1 MIKVV
6 VYDCDGVIVDSS
18 NSILAYYDWMMKK
31 CNLPPIDWSE
41 EELKE
46 KALSMADRDI
56 LEVLSKGDKLL
67 YEKMLNISRDDE
79 INNSF
84 SNMVL
89 QDDLEEGLKIVK
101 NNNLPIA
108 IFTNRGK
115 SLPLLIKYF
124 NIEQYFSM
132 LVTSNDVS
140 EPKPSPEGLIK
151 ISDYFRVKT
160 DEILF
165 IGDSPTDYY
174 AAKRCGANF
183 IAFKKALY
191 DSVVIENH
199 RDIEKFI

>member
-151 ISDYFRVKT
+151 ISDYFNVKT

>member
-56 LEVLSKGDKLL
+56 LEVLSKDDKLL

-101 NNNLPIA
+101 NSNLPIS

-151 ISDYFRVKT
+151 ISDYFNVKT